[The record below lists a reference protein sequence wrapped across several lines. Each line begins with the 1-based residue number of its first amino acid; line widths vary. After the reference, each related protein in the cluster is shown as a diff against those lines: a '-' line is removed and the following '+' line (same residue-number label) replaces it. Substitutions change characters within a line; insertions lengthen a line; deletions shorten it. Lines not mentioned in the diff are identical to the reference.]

1 MTANGSDTETQKAL
15 ELVLGMPVD
24 QLNAACAQLI
34 PELRMRSE
42 DGGRL
47 DIANSIWLNETLEA
61 RENFINTAKE
71 IYEAEIFEAALSES
85 ADDVNN
91 WVSEKTNGMIPQML
105 DEEPGND
112 VAMLLLNALYFNGV
126 WDTPFEES
134 LTEDRVFYREDGTTV
149 EHPFMNKY
157 EDRMQYIKTENAEGI
172 KLPYNNYSPL
182 LRFGRQTAKISMSL
196 PQLLRKIR

>member
-1 MTANGSDTETQKAL
+1 M
-15 ELVLGMPVD
+15 
-24 QLNAACAQLI
+24 
-34 PELRMRSE
+34 
-42 DGGRL
+42 
-47 DIANSIWLNETLEA
+47 EA

-172 KLPYNNYSPL
+172 KLLTIITGSPL

-196 PQLLRKIR
+196 PLLLRRIR